1 MKYYRIGND
10 LYTGL
15 TAPSEDAVE
24 ITAEEYNEIL
34 ASRTLV
40 HFPPT
45 EDEEATE
52 QDYLNAL
59 AELGVNV

>member
-15 TAPSEDAVE
+15 TAPSVDAVE
-24 ITAEEYNEIL
+24 ITAEEYSEIL

-45 EDEEATE
+45 EEEEATE
-52 QDYLNAL
+52 QDYLDAL
-59 AELGVNV
+59 ASMGVDV